1 MPRIDHGWQ
10 FSLAYLCLE
19 TLWVAV
25 GCGFLTV
32 LIHAP
37 LRLEAQL
44 LALPLV
50 GSCWG
55 AAAGGLANNML
66 EGSKAGLLAGFAF
79 MLMFIALSGGR

>member
-1 MPRIDHGWQ
+1 MGRIIPSRQ

-19 TLWVAV
+19 TLWIAS
-25 GCGFLTV
+25 GFGFLTV

-37 LRLEAQL
+37 LRLEAQI

-50 GSCWG
+50 GACWG

-66 EGSKAGLLAGFAF
+66 EGAKAGLLAGFAL
-79 MLMFIALSGGR
+79 MLMYIALSGGR